1 MLKNGFFKNV
11 YACDRGLNR
20 IARGLRN
27 IDKHSAPNNSR
38 PRKCNQMKVE
48 KFNEKMQR
56 DVSFFH
62 CSIEEFLGTMID
74 FGSLKGTS
82 HKRSSK

>member
-1 MLKNGFFKNV
+1 MQKNGFFKNV
-11 YACDRGLNR
+11 YDCDRGLNR

-48 KFNEKMQR
+48 KFNEKMPR
-56 DVSFFH
+56 DCELFPLQYRGFSWYDDRLWIMERHF
-62 CSIEEFLGTMID
+62 S
-74 FGSLKGTS
+74 
-82 HKRSSK
+82 